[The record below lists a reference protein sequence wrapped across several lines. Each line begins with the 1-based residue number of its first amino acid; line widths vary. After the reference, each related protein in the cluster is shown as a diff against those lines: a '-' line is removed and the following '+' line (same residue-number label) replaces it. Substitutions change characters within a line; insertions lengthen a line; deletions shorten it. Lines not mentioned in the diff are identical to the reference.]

1 MDIHKPKAAHS
12 IREFLIEIGTIICG
26 ILIALGLEQAV
37 EWSRTQAEVREARK
51 ALDAEIASN
60 LWALDF
66 NSGQIVCFNQRLD
79 ELKRWRS
86 SPSAWRLSWGS
97 ANPYWTFNASVWQVA
112 SAGVLA
118 KLPFE
123 ARVDYAQMNGLFET
137 EGRLFEQT
145 LPQLS
150 DLDEL
155 TRRSKVDEALGARF
169 DRDMSMIASDYRIY
183 ELNARLIRAKA
194 KALGIARSNAPD
206 EESRAMAE
214 REHAASCRSILEQR
228 AR

>member
-1 MDIHKPKAAHS
+1 MEIHKPKAAHS
-12 IREFLIEIGTIICG
+12 WREFLIEIGTIICG

-60 LWALDF
+60 LWVLDF

-86 SPSAWRLSWGS
+86 SPSAWRLSWSS
-97 ANPYWTFNASVWQVA
+97 ANPYWTFNTSVWQVA

-123 ARVDYAQMNGLFET
+123 ARVAYSQMNRLFET

-194 KALGIARSNAPD
+194 KALGIARSNASD
-206 EESRAMAE
+206 EETRATVE
-214 REHAASCRSILEQR
+214 REHAASCRSILERR